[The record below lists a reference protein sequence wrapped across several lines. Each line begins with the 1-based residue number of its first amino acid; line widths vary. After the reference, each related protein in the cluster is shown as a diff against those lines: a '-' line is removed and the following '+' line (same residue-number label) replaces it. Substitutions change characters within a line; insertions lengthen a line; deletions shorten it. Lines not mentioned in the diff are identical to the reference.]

1 MLQFDSKI
9 VGKEIGFGY
18 LRDKIANRGF
28 TIGGNWEYYKGSFDS
43 VLWKEAG
50 ETIYLRVPFIVT
62 SGSLIMKMLKF
73 VFKSHLSLSMLRI
86 LV

>member
-1 MLQFDSKI
+1 MPPFRLDFYRVKGGEYKLLQFDSKI

-43 VLWKEAG
+43 ILWKEAG
-50 ETIYLRVPFIVT
+50 NYLFAC
-62 SGSLIMKMLKF
+62 SLYRNI
-73 VFKSHLSLSMLRI
+73 RGT
-86 LV
+86 